1 MYEALYWLNKF
12 ISYFEKDYNRWLED
26 CKDMLAEP
34 NENLSEEDLELKKE
48 QKQFMNKMF
57 QQQFPDIIEI
67 ILIYSQRKLF

>member
-1 MYEALYWLNKF
+1 
-12 ISYFEKDYNRWLED
+12 
-26 CKDMLAEP
+26 MLAEP